1 MHPIGSLFVGL
12 IGTVEG
18 IVEGIVVALVV
29 ALVGALVGAL
39 VVGLVV
45 YGVLSKVTNIR
56 LTREEKFI
64 RADLNTHSIASVNR
78 D

>member
-18 IVEGIVVALVV
+18 IVV
-29 ALVGALVGAL
+29 ALVGAL

-45 YGVLSKVTNIR
+45 YGVLSKVTNII

>member
-18 IVEGIVVALVV
+18 IVVALVV
-29 ALVGALVGAL
+29 ALVGAL

-45 YGVLSKVTNIR
+45 YGVLSKVTNII

>member
-12 IGTVEG
+12 IGTV
-18 IVEGIVVALVV
+18 VAS
-29 ALVGALVGAL
+29 VGAL

-56 LTREEKFI
+56 LTQEEELMG
-64 RADLNTHSIASVNR
+64 ADLSIHSIGSVNH

>member
-18 IVEGIVVALVV
+18 IVV
-29 ALVGALVGAL
+29 ALVGAL

>member
-12 IGTVEG
+12 IGTV
-18 IVEGIVVALVV
+18 VAS
-29 ALVGALVGAL
+29 VGAL

-56 LTREEKFI
+56 LTQEEKFI
-64 RADLNTHSIASVNR
+64 RADLNTHSIASVNH

>member
-18 IVEGIVVALVV
+18 IVVALI
-29 ALVGALVGAL
+29 GAL

-56 LTREEKFI
+56 LTQEEKFI
-64 RADLNTHSIASVNR
+64 RADLNTHSIASVNH